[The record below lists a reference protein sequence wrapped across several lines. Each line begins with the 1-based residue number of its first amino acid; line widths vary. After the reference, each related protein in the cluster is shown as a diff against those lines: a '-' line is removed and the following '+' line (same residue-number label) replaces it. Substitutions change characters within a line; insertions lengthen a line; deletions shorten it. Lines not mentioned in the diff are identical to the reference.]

1 MRGHCVWGGTG
12 RAGVLLR
19 SCMSARRYDLV
30 AIDLD
35 GTLLDHAGRV
45 SEANIRSIRRARDA
59 GMVVVVCTGRALIE
73 TRAVLAAIDLH
84 DPVVVSG
91 GAMVADPVTGATLE
105 RFTLE
110 PALVS
115 EVVSFLHARG
125 HAALVLKDPHATMY
139 DYLAVTPLAAGSDG
153 GGPGEEG
160 LDPASR
166 WWFRKMGVRVRFAA
180 ALHHDEHPEH
190 SIRVGAYAANRPVD
204 ELASELRET
213 FGDRTNLQHFQGALL
228 PKERTDQGITSV
240 HIVEVFH
247 QQADKWQAIERLIG
261 RLGIDASRVAAIGDQ
276 LNDLSMITHAGAA
289 GGLGVAMGNAH
300 ERIRAVAG
308 RVTAGHDESG
318 VSVAIEKMLSG
329 EW

>member
-1 MRGHCVWGGTG
+1 
-12 RAGVLLR
+12 
-19 SCMSARRYDLV
+19 MSARRYDLV

-45 SEANIRSIRRARDA
+45 SEANVRSIRRARDA

-105 RFTLE
+105 RFTLD
-110 PALVS
+110 AGLVS
-115 EVVSFLHARG
+115 EVVSFLHSRG

-139 DYLAVTPLAAGSDG
+139 DYLAVTPTATGGEGERAGEGARGVGKAGEDGAA
-153 GGPGEEG
+153 GEEG

-166 WWFRKMGVRVRFAA
+166 WWFKKMGVRVRFAA

-204 ELASELRET
+204 DLAAELREA

-247 QQADKWQAIERLIG
+247 QRADKWQAIERLIG

-276 LNDLSMITHAGAA
+276 LNDLSMITHAGGA